1 MFIITYKSEFIRF
14 KKGMSKDEVKGILGK
29 PFKIEHCSHKE
40 NEKLIFKLDS
50 GRPKSVLYSVLFT
63 DDHLVYVAKLN

>member
-1 MFIITYKSEFIRF
+1 
-14 KKGMSKDEVKGILGK
+14 MSKDEVKGILGK